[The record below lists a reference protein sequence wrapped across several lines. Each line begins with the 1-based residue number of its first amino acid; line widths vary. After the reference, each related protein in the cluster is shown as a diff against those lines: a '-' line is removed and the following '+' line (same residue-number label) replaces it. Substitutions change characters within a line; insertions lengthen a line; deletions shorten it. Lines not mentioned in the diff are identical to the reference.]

1 MTALLGPDDPLLPVS
16 AKTGEG
22 VNDVLEAIVQYI
34 PAPASIGSEAL
45 AALAFDSWYDEFK
58 GVVSLI
64 AVKSGYIK
72 KGESDVASPKMSL
85 SPSDLRHLHLQ
96 ATASHPLSM
105 TRTTKS
111 MTSESFI
118 RHRKA

>member
-1 MTALLGPDDPLLPVS
+1 MRQIDLPNSDIPGTTGEVTALLGSEDPLLPVS

-34 PAPASIGSEAL
+34 PAPASTGSQAL

-72 KGESDVASPKMSL
+72 KGEI
-85 SPSDLRHLHLQ
+85 HLHL
-96 ATASHPLSM
+96 AFIFKAEVVHPMLDRRSNH
-105 TRTTKS
+105 
-111 MTSESFI
+111 FCFQ
-118 RHRKA
+118 

>member
-1 MTALLGPDDPLLPVS
+1 MHQIDLPNSDIPGTTGEVTALLGPEEPLLPVS

-22 VNDVLEAIVQYI
+22 VDDILEAIVQYI
-34 PAPASIGSEAL
+34 PAPAVTGESNL

-72 KGESDVASPKMSL
+72 KG
-85 SPSDLRHLHLQ
+85 RLQ
-96 ATASHPLSM
+96 NCGP
-105 TRTTKS
+105 
-111 MTSESFI
+111 I
-118 RHRKA
+118 IQY

>member
-1 MTALLGPDDPLLPVS
+1 MTALLEPQDPLLPVS

-22 VNDVLEAIVQYI
+22 VEDVLEAIVQHI
-34 PAPASIGSEAL
+34 PAPAPKGSDAL

-72 KGESDVASPKMSL
+72 KGEAFDEPVFPGTEKVTSL
-85 SPSDLRHLHLQ
+85 YRRQDYVC
-96 ATASHPLSM
+96 
-105 TRTTKS
+105 
-111 MTSESFI
+111 F
-118 RHRKA
+118 